1 MEQLVIQ
8 KAAIEDATFIHSI
21 QVAAFKPLLAKYQ
34 DFDTS
39 PANETIQRTT
49 DRLQQKQTDYYLI
62 VYNMITVGAIRIVK
76 KANRRYRVSPIFIL
90 PEYQGRG
97 IASVTMRTVE
107 SLYKDA
113 VVWELDTILEEQKLC
128 GLYEKLG
135 YRKTGKATKMNERM
149 TIVFYE
155 KELV

>member
-1 MEQLVIQ
+1 LEQLVIQ
-8 KAAIEDATFIHSI
+8 KATIEDATLIHSI
-21 QVAAFKPLLAKYQ
+21 QLEAFKPLLDKYQ

-39 PANETIQRTT
+39 PANETIHRTI

-62 VYNMITVGAIRIVK
+62 VYDKITVGAIRIVK
-76 KANRRYRVSPIFIL
+76 KGNRRYRVSPIFML
-90 PEYQGRG
+90 PEYQGKG
-97 IASVTMRTVE
+97 IASVTMQVAE
-107 SLYKDA
+107 SLYADA

-135 YRKTGKATKMNERM
+135 YRKTGEITKINERM